1 MLYLS
6 ILFIIASFL
15 RVESNLEPLQTPAE
29 LVRRYERSAKKRF
42 GQHFLVDPNILGGI
56 AAAAHIQPGD
66 RVLEIGP
73 GPGTLSTIILG
84 LGARVLAVELDRDL
98 VAFLS
103 AELSPHPGFDLIA
116 GDILAQDL
124 DKTLA
129 DFDARLASQLPDDE
143 ALPKWK
149 CAANLPYN
157 VATEVFFRLAEVMER
172 FDSLA
177 LMFQR
182 EVARRFVARCG
193 DREYGVL
200 SLMSQLY
207 ADSKIVMTLPPG
219 AFRPPP
225 RVHSA
230 VVRFE
235 PVAGT
240 RIPDTDLRAAFKT
253 LVRQAFQTRRKTL
266 PNALISTGIPK
277 PRLKEA
283 IAAVGLDLR
292 VRPERV
298 AFDEFAALA
307 TRLLPDLDAQ
317 K

>member
-1 MLYLS
+1 M
-6 ILFIIASFL
+6 
-15 RVESNLEPLQTPAE
+15 EPLKSPGE
-29 LVRRYERSAKKRF
+29 LVRRYERHAKKRF

-56 AAAAHIQPGD
+56 AAAAGISSGD

-73 GPGTLSTIILG
+73 GPGTLSTTLLG
-84 LGARVLAVELDRDL
+84 IGANVLAVELDRDL
-98 VAFLS
+98 VAFLGKEFS
-103 AELSPHPGFDLIA
+103 SCPEFELIQ
-116 GDILAQDL
+116 GDILAQNL
-124 DKTLA
+124 DEVLA
-129 DFDARLASQLPDDE
+129 NYDARFSQNSGSEE
-143 ALPKWK
+143 AVGKWK

-172 FDSLA
+172 FDCLA

-193 DREYGVL
+193 DDGYGVL

-207 ADSKIVMTLPPG
+207 ADSEIVMTLPPG

-230 VVRFE
+230 VVRFH
-235 PVAGT
+235 PIAGT
-240 RIPDTDLRAAFKT
+240 RIPDVALRKAFRT
-253 LVRQAFQTRRKTL
+253 VVRQSFQTRRKTL
-266 PNALISTGIPK
+266 PNALVSTGIAK

-298 AFDEFAALA
+298 DFADFVALA
-307 TRLLPDLDAQ
+307 TRLKVDLEAQ